1 MKIGNKEFDTAKHTY
16 IMGILNVTPDSFS
29 DGGKWNGYEAAM
41 RHAEELLRRRNRY
54 PGYRRRVHK
63 TRTPADYVR
72 RRNYKNCADYRGCQ
86 KEF

>member
-29 DGGKWNGYEAAM
+29 DGGKYDQ
-41 RHAEELLRRRNRY
+41 LDRY

-72 RRNYKNCADYRGCQ
+72 RRNYKNCAGYRGCQ